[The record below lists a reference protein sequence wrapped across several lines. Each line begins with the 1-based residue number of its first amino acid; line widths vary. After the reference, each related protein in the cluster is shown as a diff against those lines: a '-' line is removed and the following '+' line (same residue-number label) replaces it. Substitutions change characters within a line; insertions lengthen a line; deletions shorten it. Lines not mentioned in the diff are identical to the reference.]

1 MPQRQGKCI
10 NFGLCTMADSREA
23 ITLPEGEDFSCPE
36 CGKMLSEVEGKGGG
50 GGGKGGGKSKLALAA
65 VAVALLG
72 VGGYFLLAPEKTTV
86 NPQPDPAPIPG
97 PVKPEPSPTPAPD
110 PVKPE
115 PTPTPAPDPV
125 KVQPDPAPIPGPV
138 KKPIDHTVKKPADHT
153 AKIPDP
159 EPEAKV
165 EPTPII
171 PTATSG
177 TIIWE
182 GTVKKGE
189 LISIENG
196 VADKGVVSG
205 KLPGVPV
212 LIAPLNTKKVAI
224 AGAPGPDSKY
234 QRIVLRIQA
243 NGPIKAELSWSVAP

>member
-36 CGKMLSEVEGKGGG
+36 CGKMLSEVEGKGGAG
-50 GGGKGGGKSKLALAA
+50 GAKGGGKSKLALAA
-65 VAVALLG
+65 VAVALLA
-72 VGGYFLLAPEKTTV
+72 VGGYFLLAPEKTQ
-86 NPQPDPAPIPG
+86 PQPQPNPEPIPG
-97 PVKPEPSPTPAPD
+97 PVKPEPSPAPAPPPG

-115 PTPTPAPDPV
+115 PE
-125 KVQPDPAPIPGPV
+125 PAPIPGPV
-138 KKPIDHTVKKPADHT
+138 KKPIIHTVKKPVDRT
-153 AKIPDP
+153 EKIP
-159 EPEAKV
+159 EPEPEVKV
-165 EPTPII
+165 EPTPTI
-171 PTATSG
+171 PTAMSG

-196 VADKGVVSG
+196 IADKGVVSG

>member
-1 MPQRQGKCI
+1 
-10 NFGLCTMADSREA
+10 MADSREA

-50 GGGKGGGKSKLALAA
+50 AGAKGGGKSKLALAG
-65 VAVALLG
+65 VAVALLA
-72 VGGYFLLAPEKTTV
+72 VGGYFLLAPEKPTSEPQPNPGPV
-86 NPQPDPAPIPG
+86 NPQPGPAPN
-97 PVKPEPSPTPAPD
+97 PD
-110 PVKPE
+110 PVKPQ
-115 PTPTPAPDPV
+115 PNPAPAPEPV
-125 KVQPDPAPIPGPV
+125 KPQPDPAPIPGPV
-138 KKPIDHTVKKPADHT
+138 KKPLDRTVKKLIDRTVENP
-153 AKIPDP
+153 KP
-159 EPEAKV
+159 EPEVKV
-165 EPTPII
+165 EPAPTI

-196 VADKGVVSG
+196 IADKGIVSG